1 MNAQTA
7 RLSRELLNRFLLSL
21 AANSPHTVAAYTR
34 DLGKFAEFCAL
45 EGEAVQEIDSFLI
58 RSWLA
63 HLHWAGA
70 APRSIARALSAL
82 RGFCEYQCRYGMAL
96 ANPTEGLH
104 APKVGRRL
112 PSLLEVDQATRL
124 MQHEP
129 ANALEI
135 RDLAMWELT
144 YSCGLRVS
152 ELVGLNPEALDLPA
166 GEIRVLGKGRKERVL
181 PVGVPAI
188 AAVRRWLAERVRF
201 AKPES
206 VALFLNQR
214 GGRLTTRQVQL
225 RLKAWAQRLGMDS
238 NLHPHMLRHSFASHL
253 LESSGDLRAVQEL
266 LGHSNIRTTQI
277 YTHLDFQHLAKVYD
291 QAHPRARKR
300 S

>member
-1 MNAQTA
+1 MTAQTA
-7 RLSRELLNRFLLSL
+7 QLSRKMLDRFLTSL
-21 AANSPHTVAAYTR
+21 AASSPHTVMAYTR
-34 DLGKFAEFCAL
+34 DLGKFADFCAL
-45 EGEAVQEIDSFLI
+45 ESEGVREIDTHLI

-63 HLHWAGA
+63 HLHRAGA
-70 APRSIARALSAL
+70 APRSIARALSSL
-82 RGFCEYQCRYGMAL
+82 RRFCEHQCRHGMAL
-96 ANPTEGLH
+96 ANPALGLH
-104 APKVGRRL
+104 APKAGRRL
-112 PSLLEVDQATRL
+112 PSLLEVDQAARL
-124 MQHEP
+124 LQHTP
-129 ANALEI
+129 GTPLEI

-152 ELVGLNPEALDLPA
+152 ELVGLDPEALDLCA
-166 GEIRVLGKGRKERVL
+166 GEVRVLGKGRKERVL
-181 PVGVPAI
+181 PVGTLAV
-188 AAVRRWLAERVRF
+188 AAVQRWLAERVRY
-201 AKPES
+201 ARPES

-225 RLKAWAQRLGMDS
+225 RLKAWAQRQGLDAS
-238 NLHPHMLRHSFASHL
+238 LHPHMLRHSFASHL

-291 QAHPRARKR
+291 QAHPRARRR

>member
-1 MNAQTA
+1 VNTQTA
-7 RLSRELLNRFLLSL
+7 RLSREILGRFLASL

-34 DLGKFAEFCAL
+34 DLRKFTEFCAV
-45 EGEAVQEIDSFLI
+45 EGDAVREVDSTLI

-63 HLHWAGA
+63 HLHRAGA
-70 APRSIARALSAL
+70 APRSIARALSTL
-82 RGFCEYQCRYGMAL
+82 RGFCEYQCRYGMASI
-96 ANPTEGLH
+96 NPTEGLH
-104 APKVGRRL
+104 APKAGRRL
-112 PSLLEVDQATRL
+112 PSLLEVDQAARL

-129 ANALEI
+129 ANPLEI

-152 ELVGLNPEALDLPA
+152 ELVGLNPEALDLRA
-166 GEIRVLGKGRKERVL
+166 GEVRVLGKGRKERVL
-181 PVGVPAI
+181 PVGAPAI

-225 RLKAWAQRLGMDS
+225 RLKVWAQRLGMDS
-238 NLHPHMLRHSFASHL
+238 SLHPHMLRHSFASHM

-291 QAHPRARKR
+291 QAHPRARR
-300 S
+300 RP

>member
-1 MNAQTA
+1 MNTQTA
-7 RLSRELLNRFLLSL
+7 RLSREILGRFLASL

-34 DLGKFAEFCAL
+34 DLGKFTEFCAV
-45 EGEAVQEIDSFLI
+45 EGDAVREVDSTLI

-63 HLHWAGA
+63 HLHRAGA
-70 APRSIARALSAL
+70 APRSIARALSTL
-82 RGFCEYQCRYGMAL
+82 RGFCEYQCRYGMASI
-96 ANPTEGLH
+96 NPTEGLH
-104 APKVGRRL
+104 APKAGRRL
-112 PSLLEVDQATRL
+112 PSLLEVDQAARL

-129 ANALEI
+129 ANPLEI

-152 ELVGLNPEALDLPA
+152 ELVGLNPEALDLRA
-166 GEIRVLGKGRKERVL
+166 GEVRVLGKGRKERVL
-181 PVGVPAI
+181 PVGAPAI

-225 RLKAWAQRLGMDS
+225 RLKVWAQRLGMDS
-238 NLHPHMLRHSFASHL
+238 SLHPHMLRHSFASHM

-291 QAHPRARKR
+291 QAHPRARR
-300 S
+300 RP